1 VSRAGAI
8 ALLLLASALSP
19 VLPGASATALPD
31 EAVPDSIVLPLAPD
45 FQPAQPTATPTPG
58 GETPGTPD
66 ADPDDSTEP
75 GSEET
80 PGEEPV
86 TTDPLEVSITRLT
99 PSTLPRRGVVS
110 ISGRITNR
118 SEEPWTDLTVYA
130 ATSATPITTE
140 EELAVAEEGPSG
152 VEPADYQR
160 LVDPDLYAQARD
172 LDPGESTTYQV
183 RIPRDQLGLP
193 TDPGVYRVGVQVLGT
208 EAGGRIEGADGRAR
222 VLMASVPPG
231 QRTQVSLA
239 LQMRKRTVRTATG
252 EVDSVPGWQRTLGR
266 EGRMRQVVRLLAT
279 AGDYPLSVLVDPA
292 VVEAVGSLAEGNT
305 GIDLAA
311 TTADG
316 IDEDTGTIVDE
327 PPPTSEPGS
336 PAPNEGGDTEEPAPA
351 AARTA
356 ADALSW
362 LGELRAALDGRDVR
376 SIPYGDLDLGAAVR
390 HGGDDLV
397 DRSLVGGISL
407 LSDYGIQATGIG
419 APYQGLLG
427 QPAADALPDGV
438 PMLVSRRSF
447 VSAIVKGDDAEVLD
461 TRAGAVPA
469 ALTAAGGAPIWTF
482 RSIRTSAGSAAG
494 ASGLEMRQRILAR
507 GGIQALTSPDEPLV
521 VVLPPQWNPG
531 TAWPRSDFFEGLR
544 VRWLSPVS
552 LNDLTPDEI
561 PVVEGTPLLDDA
573 EGEDAAPADPGA
585 DPGDPG
591 VDLGDDPGVDETV
604 VPDGEAT
611 SALALSYPARQLQ
624 AEVPRRVFRAARRL
638 TSTGAVLGGVV
649 AGSDAVGPRVER
661 QAMLGLSFHTRGSA
675 PGATGRLRAADTILE
690 AMLRDIEVLAPRF
703 VRMASANGSFLVP
716 VVNGLDVP
724 VRVQLRAEVTE
735 PGLRLEVPDPVEVPA
750 LSRQPIR
757 VAVVAETIGIRSVRV
772 DLVTVDGERLY
783 AGPTFSVR
791 SSQVGQWVWVVMAVG
806 SALLFVAI
814 AVRIHRRVRTR
825 RATHGPVL
833 QRETLMRG
841 DP

>member
-316 IDEDTGTIVDE
+316 IDEDTGTIADE
-327 PPPTSEPGS
+327 PPPRHAPLLTRCPGWGSCAQPWTVVTSGRS
-336 PAPNEGGDTEEPAPA
+336 
-351 AARTA
+351 RTA
-356 ADALSW
+356 TSTWAQ
-362 LGELRAALDGRDVR
+362 R
-376 SIPYGDLDLGAAVR
+376 SATAV
-390 HGGDDLV
+390 
-397 DRSLVGGISL
+397 
-407 LSDYGIQATGIG
+407 T
-419 APYQGLLG
+419 
-427 QPAADALPDGV
+427 
-438 PMLVSRRSF
+438 
-447 VSAIVKGDDAEVLD
+447 
-461 TRAGAVPA
+461 T
-469 ALTAAGGAPIWTF
+469 W
-482 RSIRTSAGSAAG
+482 
-494 ASGLEMRQRILAR
+494 
-507 GGIQALTSPDEPLV
+507 
-521 VVLPPQWNPG
+521 
-531 TAWPRSDFFEGLR
+531 
-544 VRWLSPVS
+544 
-552 LNDLTPDEI
+552 
-561 PVVEGTPLLDDA
+561 
-573 EGEDAAPADPGA
+573 
-585 DPGDPG
+585 
-591 VDLGDDPGVDETV
+591 
-604 VPDGEAT
+604 
-611 SALALSYPARQLQ
+611 
-624 AEVPRRVFRAARRL
+624 
-638 TSTGAVLGGVV
+638 STGASSEVSPCSPTTASRRPASAL
-649 AGSDAVGPRVER
+649 R
-661 QAMLGLSFHTRGSA
+661 TRGCSA
-675 PGATGRLRAADTILE
+675 SPRPTPSPTGCRCWCPDAA
-690 AMLRDIEVLAPRF
+690 
-703 VRMASANGSFLVP
+703 S
-716 VVNGLDVP
+716 
-724 VRVQLRAEVTE
+724 
-735 PGLRLEVPDPVEVPA
+735 
-750 LSRQPIR
+750 
-757 VAVVAETIGIRSVRV
+757 
-772 DLVTVDGERLY
+772 
-783 AGPTFSVR
+783 
-791 SSQVGQWVWVVMAVG
+791 
-806 SALLFVAI
+806 
-814 AVRIHRRVRTR
+814 
-825 RATHGPVL
+825 
-833 QRETLMRG
+833 
-841 DP
+841 